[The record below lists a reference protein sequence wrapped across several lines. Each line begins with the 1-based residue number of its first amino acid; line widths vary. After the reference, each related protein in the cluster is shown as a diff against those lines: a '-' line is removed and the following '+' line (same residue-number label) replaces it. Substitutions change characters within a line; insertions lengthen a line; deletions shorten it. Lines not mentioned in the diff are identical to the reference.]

1 MTKKDTSVEPD
12 GKRRRKGSRV
22 ADANKAVTTGTSS
35 SPISKTSKS
44 SDATQQTVM
53 KRSQSSLTPSCDSA
67 NNIALTKMS
76 LMELE
81 MKESLENSST
91 DDIDTFR
98 KTCKEIQ
105 MLVTE
110 IDGLKAQNSHFESKA
125 IKERRIKSTLLGT
138 SLKRLNR
145 HALLRSKAAKDQ
157 THEMKQK
164 VDILQLDLQ
173 NLLYEVMHM
182 KKDIQKCTEFTSKDE
197 EIDLID
203 VESFYEEAT
212 PDISKVDVTRNDK
225 HLQMLARLEW
235 ELFQRKKLATL
246 KSKLLR
252 DKLLI
257 DKELSKQNETLSSL
271 QPSIAEILKATLPLQ
286 NQLCLKIDEK
296 KIQYET
302 ALYLPRPLY
311 VLYVHANAQCEG
323 GEHDLNVAIDGDVKA
338 AKALLHNN
346 TLVLDEFEDS
356 DPEDENGYGDKE
368 GNKRRKHI
376 EDKTRARIDEQRR
389 SILRKHPLQIHI
401 KISCKGTL
409 VLNLTLAYFTSMDI
423 VTVTSSI
430 DYLEEGQCTL
440 QSSSSIVSTESLL
453 KSLFEEDD
461 DGETIPN
468 FSSQIKLEKLGMQEF
483 SAYISELGRPYR
495 WAQRICGL
503 CCLSKT
509 QDKNLI
515 SDDIAQS
522 QNFACT
528 LKEIK
533 GRMATRVALQKQLI
547 ELESLSI
554 PASKYIALQSPS
566 AIQAR
571 LVHWECIS
579 YSDFLEL
586 YSPKDS
592 MHLFSSTDLYYALRV
607 RKEKEELTAAV
618 SIGVNYPWQ
627 PPLFVV
633 KQSQSMVLNDL
644 ARAMECELNVNSMDL
659 VGTGKPSMLLSNQLH
674 RLLSCFDVYCETG
687 GLGLKE
693 EKLYLR
699 KQRGRDRSRPYKYI
713 QEKGLFVHCF
723 AD

>member
-1 MTKKDTSVEPD
+1 
-12 GKRRRKGSRV
+12 
-22 ADANKAVTTGTSS
+22 
-35 SPISKTSKS
+35 
-44 SDATQQTVM
+44 
-53 KRSQSSLTPSCDSA
+53 
-67 NNIALTKMS
+67 
-76 LMELE
+76 
-81 MKESLENSST
+81 
-91 DDIDTFR
+91 
-98 KTCKEIQ
+98 
-105 MLVTE
+105 
-110 IDGLKAQNSHFESKA
+110 
-125 IKERRIKSTLLGT
+125 
-138 SLKRLNR
+138 
-145 HALLRSKAAKDQ
+145 
-157 THEMKQK
+157 
-164 VDILQLDLQ
+164 
-173 NLLYEVMHM
+173 
-182 KKDIQKCTEFTSKDE
+182 
-197 EIDLID
+197 
-203 VESFYEEAT
+203 
-212 PDISKVDVTRNDK
+212 
-225 HLQMLARLEW
+225 
-235 ELFQRKKLATL
+235 
-246 KSKLLR
+246 
-252 DKLLI
+252 
-257 DKELSKQNETLSSL
+257 
-271 QPSIAEILKATLPLQ
+271 
-286 NQLCLKIDEK
+286 
-296 KIQYET
+296 
-302 ALYLPRPLY
+302 
-311 VLYVHANAQCEG
+311 
-323 GEHDLNVAIDGDVKA
+323 
-338 AKALLHNN
+338 
-346 TLVLDEFEDS
+346 
-356 DPEDENGYGDKE
+356 
-368 GNKRRKHI
+368 
-376 EDKTRARIDEQRR
+376 
-389 SILRKHPLQIHI
+389 
-401 KISCKGTL
+401 
-409 VLNLTLAYFTSMDI
+409 MDI

-515 SDDIAQS
+515 SDDITQS

-699 KQRGRDRSRPYKYI
+699 KQRFVRIS
-713 QEKGLFVHCF
+713 LFLNLYACKSV
-723 AD
+723 A